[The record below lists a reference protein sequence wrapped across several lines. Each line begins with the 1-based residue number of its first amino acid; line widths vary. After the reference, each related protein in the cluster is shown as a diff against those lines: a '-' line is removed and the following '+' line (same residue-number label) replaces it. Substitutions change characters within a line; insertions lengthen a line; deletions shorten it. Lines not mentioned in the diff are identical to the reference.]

1 MAAEP
6 HGGNRRWLPAVVR
19 PLTGGQAAPP
29 ARSAAAEYRW
39 LIAVTLAAL
48 LLFGYG
54 LGAGSLWDQ
63 DEPKYAGVSREI
75 LETGDPITLHSNG
88 RPWFVHPPLFFWLQA
103 LTGWAFGFT
112 EATVR
117 IWSAISGAGAVA
129 VTFLLARLF
138 YGPATGVLAAAI
150 LATTFQFLVQSRL
163 GVFDPTLVLF
173 MVLALYMYLVS
184 YTSGSSRAAV
194 WAWVWAGLATLT
206 KGPIGLLLP
215 AMAVVGLWFVRRD
228 RSAWRRTPLVGPALF
243 CLIGLSWYLIEALR
257 HGEPFLRSAVGY
269 YLFNRF
275 FGVVENQPGPWWF
288 YVPVLIVGAF
298 PWTAFL
304 PAAVVYH
311 TRRRREL
318 GSQVILLWS
327 GITLLFYSL
336 AGTKL
341 PNYVL
346 PVYPL
351 LAIGIAR
358 LWEESPTG
366 LMRTA
371 TGLLAA
377 TAAAF
382 VAAIALHGWT
392 KFPSEMLELRG
403 PLAAAA
409 AVFAAGPL
417 LAAGLM
423 LIRRRL
429 PALAALLLTPVVA
442 VPVLVHLTLPAM
454 ERYRPLPRIARAIT
468 GAAHPSDAVAAVEM
482 NMSASLGFYTGR
494 RIVWIESPGDLAQA
508 ICDHRRL
515 FVVVP
520 PHQPSWWT
528 PASLPAGARL
538 QGEDGGYRIFLKEG
552 PGPCSGREGAQ

>member
-1 MAAEP
+1 M
-6 HGGNRRWLPAVVR
+6 VR
-19 PLTGGQAAPP
+19 PVIGG
-29 ARSAAAEYRW
+29 RAEYRR
-39 LIAVTLAAL
+39 LLAITLAAL

-54 LGAGSLWDQ
+54 LGAGTLWDQ

-103 LTGWAFGFT
+103 MTGWAFGFT

-117 IWSAISGAGAVA
+117 IWSAISGAGAVG

-173 MVLALYMYLVS
+173 MLLALYMYLVA
-184 YTSGSSRAAV
+184 YTGGSGRAAV

-215 AMAVVGLWFVRRD
+215 AMAVVGLWLVRRD
-228 RSAWRRTPLVGPALF
+228 WSAWRRTPLLGPAFF

-269 YLFNRF
+269 YLFSRF
-275 FGVVENQPGPWWF
+275 FGVVENQPGPWWY

-304 PAAVVYH
+304 PAAVAYH
-311 TRRRREL
+311 ARRRREL
-318 GSQVILLWS
+318 GSQVILLWC

-341 PNYVL
+341 PNYIL

-358 LWEESPTG
+358 LWEEQTAG
-366 LMRTA
+366 LMRMA

-382 VAAIALHGWT
+382 VAAIALYGWI
-392 KFPSEMLELRG
+392 KFPAEMLDLRV

-417 LAAGLM
+417 LAAGLL
-423 LIRRRL
+423 LIRRPP

-454 ERYRPLPRIARAIT
+454 ERYRPLPRIARAI
-468 GAAHPSDAVAAVEM
+468 AQEARPSDAVAAVAM
-482 NMSASLGFYTGR
+482 NTSASLGFYSGR
-494 RIVWIESPGDLAQA
+494 HIIWVESPDDLVGA
-508 ICDHRRL
+508 ICRHRRL

-528 PASLPAGARL
+528 PTSLPAGARL
-538 QGEDGGYRIFLKEG
+538 QGEDRGYRIFLKEG
-552 PGPCSGREGAQ
+552 PGPCSGGEGAK

>member
-1 MAAEP
+1 MAAES
-6 HGGNRRWLPAVVR
+6 HGGDRGRLPAVVR
-19 PLTGGQAAPP
+19 PVIGGRAAAP
-29 ARSAAAEYRW
+29 ARGAAAEYRW
-39 LIAVTLAAL
+39 LLAVTLAAL

-103 LTGWAFGFT
+103 LTGRAFGFT
-112 EATVR
+112 EFTVR

-129 VTFLLARLF
+129 VTFLLGRML
-138 YGPATGVLAAAI
+138 YGPATGLLAAAI
-150 LATTFQFLVQSRL
+150 LATMFQFLVQSRL

-173 MVLALYMYLVS
+173 MLLAFYMYLVA
-184 YTSGSSRAAV
+184 YTRGSARAGV

-228 RSAWRRTPLVGPALF
+228 WSAWRRTPLVGPVLF

-257 HGEPFLRSAVGY
+257 HGEPFLRTAVGY

-288 YVPVLIVGAF
+288 YVPVLIVGAY

-304 PAAVVYH
+304 PAALVYH
-311 TRRRREL
+311 VGRRREL

-327 GITLLFYSL
+327 GITVLFYSL

-346 PVYPL
+346 PVYPM

-358 LWEESPTG
+358 LWEESVDS

-371 TGLLAA
+371 TWLLAL

-392 KFPSEMLELRG
+392 KFPVEMLDLRG
-403 PLAAAA
+403 PLVAAA
-409 AVFAAGPL
+409 AVFAGGPL
-417 LAAGLM
+417 LAAGLL
-423 LIRRRL
+423 LIRRPL
-429 PALAALLLTPVVA
+429 PALAALLLTPVA
-442 VPVLVHLTLPAM
+442 AIPLLVHLTLPAM

-468 GAAHPSDAVAAVEM
+468 EAARPSDGVAAVAM
-482 NMSASLGFYTGR
+482 NTAASLGFYTGR
-494 RIVWIESPGDLAQA
+494 RIVWIESPGDLAGA
-508 ICDHRRL
+508 ICHHMRL

-520 PHQPSWWT
+520 KQQPSWWT
-528 PASLPAGARL
+528 QASLPAGTRL
-538 QGEDGGYRIFLKEG
+538 QGEDWGYRIFLKEG
-552 PGPCSGREGAQ
+552 TGPCSGREGVK